1 MKKLT
6 MNQIIDLFNLGR
18 TIILFG
24 ASGTI
29 SCHKHNI
36 TESQLI
42 EYINKNDKH
51 GRILQRLFYLSID
64 SNDSHYDYHL
74 QSLY

>member
-6 MNQIIDLFNLGR
+6 IQQIIELFNLGR

-29 SCHKHNI
+29 SCHKDNI

-42 EYINKNDKH
+42 EYINKNNKQ
-51 GRILQRLFYLSID
+51 GRIL
-64 SNDSHYDYHL
+64 
-74 QSLY
+74 

>member
-6 MNQIIDLFNLGR
+6 IQQIIDLFNLGR
-18 TIILFG
+18 TILLFG
-24 ASGTI
+24 SGGTI

-42 EYINKNDKH
+42 KYINKNDKQ
-51 GRILQRLFYLSID
+51 GRIL
-64 SNDSHYDYHL
+64 
-74 QSLY
+74 